1 MSDTRPEPASRPAE
15 ARPAPSGPA
24 RGQAVAFGLGAAVLG
39 AALWWLTGGLFALGG
54 GLIVVGIAL
63 GWLVGTGVA
72 WGAWGER
79 THDPDGRLRLL
90 AIGLGLGA
98 WLLGAFLVY
107 VFELAFLPGS
117 HLPLLTKMANEPF
130 LDFTLQ
136 LFMPFG
142 PFELAAIA
150 IFAWRAAR

>member
-1 MSDTRPEPASRPAE
+1 M
-15 ARPAPSGPA
+15 
-24 RGQAVAFGLGAAVLG
+24 AFGLGAAVLG
-39 AALWWLTGGLFALGG
+39 AMLWWLTAGLFALGG
-54 GLIVVGIAL
+54 GLIVVGLAL

-79 THDPDGRLRLL
+79 AHDPDRRLRVL
-90 AIGLGLGA
+90 AIVLGLGA
-98 WLLGAFLVY
+98 WLLGALLVY

-117 HLPLLTKMANEPF
+117 HLPLLLKMVNEPF
-130 LDFTLQ
+130 FDFTIQ

-142 PFELAAIA
+142 PFELAAIM